1 MQSKV
6 YETIGSLS
14 VCLPHHSHAA
24 AASAIGLLLSTMLV
38 GAIGRQHQLQGT
50 QQQQRRAWHTAA
62 NCAQ

>member
-1 MQSKV
+1 M
-6 YETIGSLS
+6 
-14 VCLPHHSHAA
+14 
-24 AASAIGLLLSTMLV
+24 GLLLSTMLV